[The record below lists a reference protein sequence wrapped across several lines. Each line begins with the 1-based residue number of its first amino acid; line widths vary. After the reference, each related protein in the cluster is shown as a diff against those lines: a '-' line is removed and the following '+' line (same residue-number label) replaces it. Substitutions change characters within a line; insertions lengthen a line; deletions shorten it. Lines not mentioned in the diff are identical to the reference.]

1 MRAPYLPGLVPPLLA
16 ACLFAA
22 PAAATPAAK
31 VWQPS
36 GPTNLHQ
43 QPEYCTLSRSF
54 VLSEETILLQ
64 FRSGFSLATYQT
76 TLASLTALDKGRSG
90 KVELTL
96 AGQDMT
102 GDFDAQAGRVPGR
115 NERFLHW
122 YSHDFYL
129 PGMVSEDQT
138 FRISNGSLTL
148 ELHWTGAGEAFR
160 QFARCQDATLAV
172 LGMDVAAMRAIHAAP
187 KPANF
192 PGMWATSD
200 DYPPAARRARMEGE
214 VDFLLTVG
222 PDGAIVD
229 CRIVRSSGHQELDQ
243 RTCSLLRQ
251 RAKFAPARGADGET
265 VTGYYLNRLRW
276 KLPD

>member
-1 MRAPYLPGLVPPLLA
+1 
-16 ACLFAA
+16 
-22 PAAATPAAK
+22 
-31 VWQPS
+31 
-36 GPTNLHQ
+36 
-43 QPEYCTLSRSF
+43 
-54 VLSEETILLQ
+54 
-64 FRSGFSLATYQT
+64 
-76 TLASLTALDKGRSG
+76 
-90 KVELTL
+90 
-96 AGQDMT
+96 
-102 GDFDAQAGRVPGR
+102 
-115 NERFLHW
+115 
-122 YSHDFYL
+122 
-129 PGMVSEDQT
+129 
-138 FRISNGSLTL
+138 
-148 ELHWTGAGEAFR
+148 
-160 QFARCQDATLAV
+160 
-172 LGMDVAAMRAIHAAP
+172 MRAIHAAP